1 MLWASNMRFLSVFAV
16 VILHVAAGFVGGI
29 EKVDLNY
36 GDNNW
41 WAGNFFDS
49 ITRWCVPVF
58 IMISGYFLLN
68 NNDDTLTFFKKRV
81 SRIFIPLVFWSII
94 FSLWLTLKLIV
105 KNDLES
111 APLIIIKSYLL
122 GAPYYH
128 LWYLFMIPF
137 LYASAPYLKTI
148 LHNSE
153 KKFSLLF
160 IILAFLISAIN
171 ILFNYTVSLFDLN
184 KGVNLFINNFLL
196 YIGYFMLGGFIK
208 KYDVSIKTKHL
219 IAGVLIAWL
228 ITIYGSY
235 FYTYKY
241 FYSYLSFNTIAAS
254 IFIFFIIKNL
264 FNYDFLGKSNEL
276 AALSFGIYLVH
287 PIVMDILAFFGRD
300 KILEFINPFIYVP
313 LASFFILLTSLIISL
328 IISKIKYLRNCI

>member
-1 MLWASNMRFLSVFAV
+1 
-16 VILHVAAGFVGGI
+16 
-29 EKVDLNY
+29 
-36 GDNNW
+36 
-41 WAGNFFDS
+41 
-49 ITRWCVPVF
+49 
-58 IMISGYFLLN
+58 
-68 NNDDTLTFFKKRV
+68 
-81 SRIFIPLVFWSII
+81 
-94 FSLWLTLKLIV
+94 
-105 KNDLES
+105 
-111 APLIIIKSYLL
+111 
-122 GAPYYH
+122 
-128 LWYLFMIPF
+128 MIPF

-300 KILEFINPFIYVP
+300 KILEFMNPFIYVP
-313 LASFFILLTSLIISL
+313 LASFFILLISLIISL